1 MCLVSTVDMDQAPC
15 SLLLWGMATSK
26 AYDITPLA
34 SSWARSLRARNL
46 SPNTQRIYAR
56 AADGL
61 RDYLLNYVPAQGDDG
76 ARPAPTELEGDNGIH
91 REHVE
96 AYIGHLLTTTS
107 PGNAH
112 QHFRSLKTF
121 FNWCVDEEEMD
132 RSPMRTMK
140 APQLP
145 EVEVPVIPDDALKKL
160 LSVCKG
166 KTYEARRDTALIM
179 MFLDTG
185 GRLAE
190 VTNRTQAALD
200 LDLMVLHVLGK
211 GGRERPAPFGR
222 ATAVA
227 MDRYLRAATKHLGRS
242 LEPTDPLWFGVK
254 TKRALTIWGVGTMI
268 ERRCKEA
275 GIPHIH
281 PHQFR
286 HTFAHLWKVGG
297 GNEDALMRIM
307 GWRSRQMLSRYGASA
322 GEERA
327 RQQHRDLSPGDRLNG
342 G

>member
-1 MCLVSTVDMDQAPC
+1 MT
-15 SLLLWGMATSK
+15 ATRG
-26 AYDITPLA
+26 YDIAPLA
-34 SSWARSLRARNL
+34 SSWVRALRARNL
-46 SPNTQRIYAR
+46 SENTQRVYSR
-56 AADGL
+56 AATGL
-61 RDYLLNYVPAQGDDG
+61 RNYLLDYDPPAEDTE
-76 ARPAPTELEGDNGIH
+76 ARPRPTTLEGPTGLH

-96 AYIGHLLTTTS
+96 AYINHMLKTTS
-107 PGNAH
+107 PATAH
-112 QHFRSLKTF
+112 QYFRSLKTF
-121 FNWCVDEEEMD
+121 FNWCVDEEEID

-140 APQLP
+140 PPQLP
-145 EVEVPVIPDDALKKL
+145 EVEVPVIPEDSLKALFAT
-160 LSVCKG
+160 CKG
-166 KTYEARRDTALIM
+166 KGFQERRDTALLM

-185 GRLAE
+185 GRLSE
-190 VTNRTQAALD
+190 VTDRRQAALD

-222 ATAVA
+222 ATALA
-227 MDRYLRAATKHLGRS
+227 MDRYLRAAGKHLGRD

-254 TKRALTIWGVGTMI
+254 SKSSLTIWGVGTMI

-286 HTFAHLWKVGG
+286 HTFAHLWKVNG

-327 RQQHRDLSPGDRLNG
+327 RQQHRDLSPGDRL
-342 G
+342 

>member
-1 MCLVSTVDMDQAPC
+1 MSERTP
-15 SLLLWGMATSK
+15 
-26 AYDITPLA
+26 YDIGPLA
-34 SSWARSLRARNL
+34 ASWARSLRARNL
-46 SPNTQRIYAR
+46 SANTQRIYAR
-56 AADGL
+56 ATSDL
-61 RDYLLNYVPAQGDDG
+61 RAFLLGYVPEDAD
-76 ARPAPTELEGDNGIH
+76 ARPVPTDLEGPDGIH
-91 REHVE
+91 REHIEV
-96 AYIGHLLTTTS
+96 HLTRLRERTS

-121 FNWCVDEEEMD
+121 FNWLVDEEEMD

-140 APQLP
+140 APELP
-145 EVEVPVIPDDALKKL
+145 EVEVPIIPEDSLKRL
-160 LSVCKG
+160 LGVCKG
-166 KTYEARRDTALIM
+166 TGFKERRDTAILM

-185 GRLAE
+185 ARLSE
-190 VTNRTQAALD
+190 LTERTQEKLD

-227 MDRYLRAATKHLGRS
+227 MDRYLRALGKHLGRQI
-242 LEPTDPLWFGVK
+242 EPTDPLWFGAK
-254 TKRALTIWGVGTMI
+254 SKRALTIWGVGTMI
-268 ERRCKEA
+268 ENRCKEA
-275 GIPHIH
+275 GIEHVH

-286 HTFAHLWKVGG
+286 HTFAHLWKVHG

-327 RQQHRDLSPGDRLNG
+327 RQQHRDLSPGDRLK
-342 G
+342 

>member
-1 MCLVSTVDMDQAPC
+1 VRLLRVRFVQCIWTKRLV
-15 SLLLWGMATSK
+15 L
-26 AYDITPLA
+26 
-34 SSWARSLRARNL
+34 ARSLRARNL
-46 SPNTQRIYAR
+46 SANTQRIYAR
-56 AADGL
+56 ATSDLRAFLLAYQPDEAD
-61 RDYLLNYVPAQGDDG
+61 
-76 ARPAPTELEGDNGIH
+76 ARPAPKELEGPEGIH
-91 REHVE
+91 REHIEV
-96 AYIGHLLTTTS
+96 HLTRLRERTS
-107 PGNAH
+107 AGNAH

-121 FNWCVDEEEMD
+121 FNWLVDEEEMD

-140 APQLP
+140 APELP
-145 EVEVPVIPDDALKKL
+145 EVEVPVIPDDALKRL
-160 LSVCKG
+160 LATCKG
-166 KTYEARRDTALIM
+166 TSFQQRRDTAILM

-190 VTNRTQAALD
+190 VTNRLQAALD
-200 LDLMVLHVLGK
+200 LDLMVLHVQGK
-211 GGRERPAPFGR
+211 GGRERPLPFGR

-227 MDRYLRAATKHLGRS
+227 MDRYLRALGKHIGRAV
-242 LEPTDPLWFGVK
+242 EPTDPLWVGVK
-254 TKRALTIWGVGTMI
+254 SKKALTIWGVGTMV

-286 HTFAHLWKVGG
+286 HTFAHLWKVNG

-327 RQQHRDLSPGDRLNG
+327 RQQHRDLSPGDRLT
-342 G
+342 

>member
-1 MCLVSTVDMDQAPC
+1 MPATATKEPAPF
-15 SLLLWGMATSK
+15 
-26 AYDITPLA
+26 DIGALA
-34 SSWARSLRARNL
+34 SSWVRSLRARNL
-46 SPNTQRIYAR
+46 SANTTRIYSR
-56 AADGL
+56 AVGEL
-61 RDYLLNYVPAQGDDG
+61 RTYLLEYTPDPDVPG
-76 ARPAPTELEGDNGIH
+76 ARPAPAELEGEEGIH
-91 REHVE
+91 REHIE
-96 AYIGHLLTTTS
+96 GYISDLMKRTS

-140 APQLP
+140 APALP
-145 EVEVPVIPDDALKKL
+145 DVEVPIIPDDSLKKL

-166 KTYEARRDTALIM
+166 KTFEDRRDTAIIM

-185 GRLAE
+185 ARLSE
-190 VTNRTQAALD
+190 LTERLQAALD
-200 LDLMVLHVLGK
+200 LDVMVLHVLGK
-211 GGRERPAPFGR
+211 GNRERPAPFGR
-222 ATAVA
+222 ASAVA
-227 MDRYLRAATKHLGRS
+227 MDRYLRAASKHIGRG
-242 LEPTDPLWFGVK
+242 LEPTDPLWFSTRRK
-254 TKRALTIWGVGTMI
+254 DALTIWGVGTMI

-286 HTFAHLWKVGG
+286 HTFAHLWKVHRGD
-297 GNEDALMRIM
+297 EDALMRIM

-327 RQQHRDLSPGDRLNG
+327 RAQHRELSPGDRLK
-342 G
+342 

>member
-1 MCLVSTVDMDQAPC
+1 MSDRT
-15 SLLLWGMATSK
+15 
-26 AYDITPLA
+26 AYDIGPLA
-34 SSWARSLRARNL
+34 ASWARSLRARNL
-46 SPNTQRIYAR
+46 SANTQRIYAR
-56 AADGL
+56 AAKDL
-61 RDYLLNYVPAQGDDG
+61 REFLLAYEPEDTD
-76 ARPAPTELEGDNGIH
+76 ARPGPTVLEGKSGIH
-91 REHVE
+91 REHLEVHITRLRE
-96 AYIGHLLTTTS
+96 RTS
-107 PGNAH
+107 AGNAH

-121 FNWCVDEEEMD
+121 FNWLVDEEEMD

-140 APQLP
+140 APELP

-160 LSVCKG
+160 LAACKG
-166 KTYEARRDTALIM
+166 TGYQERRDTAIIL

-185 GRLAE
+185 ARLAE
-190 VTNRTQAALD
+190 LTERRQAALD

-222 ATAVA
+222 ATALA
-227 MDRYLRAATKHLGRS
+227 MDRYLRAAGKYLGRQ
-242 LEPTDPLWFGVK
+242 LEPLDPLWFSVK
-254 TKRALTIWGVGTMI
+254 RRQAMTVWGVGTMI
-268 ERRCKEA
+268 ERRCQQA

-286 HTFAHLWKVGG
+286 HTFAHLWKVNG

-327 RQQHRDLSPGDRLNG
+327 RQQHRDLSPADRLK
-342 G
+342 

>member
-1 MCLVSTVDMDQAPC
+1 MSDRT
-15 SLLLWGMATSK
+15 
-26 AYDITPLA
+26 AYDIGPLA
-34 SSWARSLRARNL
+34 ASWARSLRARNL
-46 SPNTQRIYAR
+46 SANTQRIYAR
-56 AADGL
+56 AANDF
-61 RDYLLNYVPAQGDDG
+61 RAFLLAYEPEDTD
-76 ARPAPTELEGDNGIH
+76 ARPAPTELEGKNGIH
-91 REHVE
+91 REHLEVHITRLRE
-96 AYIGHLLTTTS
+96 RTS

-121 FNWCVDEEEMD
+121 FNWLVDEEEMD

-140 APQLP
+140 APELP
-145 EVEVPVIPDDALKKL
+145 EVEVPVIPEDALKKL
-160 LSVCKG
+160 LGACKG
-166 KTYEARRDTALIM
+166 TGYQERRDTAIIM

-185 GRLAE
+185 ARLSE
-190 VTNRTQAALD
+190 LTERTQEKLD

-222 ATAVA
+222 ATALA
-227 MDRYLRAATKHLGRS
+227 MDRYLRAAGKYLGRQ
-242 LEPTDPLWFGVK
+242 LEPSDPLWFSVK
-254 TKRALTIWGVGTMI
+254 RRAGMTVWGVGTMI
-268 ERRCKEA
+268 ERRCQQA

-286 HTFAHLWKVGG
+286 HTFAHLWKVNG

-327 RQQHRDLSPGDRLNG
+327 RQQHRDLSPGDRLK
-342 G
+342 

>member
-1 MCLVSTVDMDQAPC
+1 MSDRT
-15 SLLLWGMATSK
+15 
-26 AYDITPLA
+26 AYDLGPLA

-46 SPNTQRIYAR
+46 SANTQRIYAR
-56 AADGL
+56 AAGDLREFLLSYEPEDG
-61 RDYLLNYVPAQGDDG
+61 D
-76 ARPAPTELEGDNGIH
+76 ARPAPTQLEGAHGIH
-91 REHVE
+91 REHLEV
-96 AYIGHLLTTTS
+96 HLTRLRERTS

-121 FNWCVDEEEMD
+121 FNWLVDEEEMD

-140 APQLP
+140 APALP
-145 EVEVPVIPDDALKKL
+145 EVEVPIIPDDALKKL
-160 LSVCKG
+160 LGVCKG
-166 KTYEARRDTALIM
+166 TAYKQRRDTALLM

-190 VTNRTQAALD
+190 VTERMQVALD
-200 LDLMVLHVLGK
+200 LDLMVLHVQGK
-211 GGRERPAPFGR
+211 GGRERPLPFGR

-227 MDRYLRAATKHLGRS
+227 MDRYLRAAGKY
-242 LEPTDPLWFGVK
+242 LERELLPGDPLWFSVK
-254 TKRALTIWGVGTMI
+254 RREAMTVWGVGTMI
-268 ERRCKEA
+268 ENRCKEA

-286 HTFAHLWKVGG
+286 HTFAHLWKVNG

-327 RQQHRDLSPGDRLNG
+327 RQQHRDLSPGDRLK
-342 G
+342 

>member
-1 MCLVSTVDMDQAPC
+1 MSERTP
-15 SLLLWGMATSK
+15 
-26 AYDITPLA
+26 YDIGPLA
-34 SSWARSLRARNL
+34 ASWARSLRARNL
-46 SPNTQRIYAR
+46 SDNTQRIYAR
-56 AADGL
+56 ATKDL
-61 RDYLLNYVPAQGDDG
+61 REFLLSYEPEDAE
-76 ARPAPTELEGDNGIH
+76 ARPAPTALEGRDGIH
-91 REHVE
+91 REHIEVHITRLRE
-96 AYIGHLLTTTS
+96 RTS
-107 PGNAH
+107 AGNSH

-121 FNWCVDEEEMD
+121 FNWLVDEEEMD

-140 APQLP
+140 APELP
-145 EVEVPVIPDDALKKL
+145 EVEVPVISDDALKKL
-160 LSVCKG
+160 LGVCKG
-166 KTYEARRDTALIM
+166 TAYKQRRDTAILM

-190 VTNRTQAALD
+190 VTERLQAALD
-200 LDLMVLHVLGK
+200 LDLMVLHVQGK
-211 GGRERPAPFGR
+211 GGRERPLPFGR

-227 MDRYLRAATKHLGRS
+227 MDRYLRAAGKYLGRE
-242 LEPTDPLWFGVK
+242 LTPTDPLWFSVK
-254 TKRALTIWGVGTMI
+254 RREAMTVWGVGTMI
-268 ERRCKEA
+268 ENRCKEA

-327 RQQHRDLSPGDRLNG
+327 RQQHRDLSPGDRLK
-342 G
+342 